1 MALSTF
7 RKVLEV
13 ICVAGGG
20 TVEGVAALAGVP
32 REDVEVV
39 VSELLAS
46 GLLAE
51 AKGGG
56 CGSCPLKRFCP
67 LASCPSGAGLR
78 ILYLTDRGRRVC
90 EGIKGGGRH
99 SS

>member
-1 MALSTF
+1 M
-7 RKVLEV
+7 
-13 ICVAGGG
+13 
-20 TVEGVAALAGVP
+20 EGVAALAGVP
-32 REDVEVV
+32 REAVEVV

-56 CGSCPLKRFCP
+56 CGSCPLRRFCP

-90 EGIKGGGRH
+90 EGIKGGGRP